1 MKISQIRFYGGARE
15 KVCRLG
21 LSHIFLELLEILI
34 STNVLV
40 LKKKQAN
47 GAGRVRE
54 MIDNQFGNY
63 QDWSQSKSGD
73 VDWIKKL
80 RYNQTI
86 LSRMGVE
93 IQVSGRSDLLA
104 RDIVHIRNN
113 LQDSHIDAGA
123 IVVPSD
129 KFEYFLTDRVANF
142 SYAVRYVEKELR
154 EAKDYPIVLLAVEHD
169 GYSNHALPKK
179 VTNKGAGRGVR

>member
-1 MKISQIRFYGGARE
+1 MKISQIKFYGGSRE

-21 LSHIFLELLEILI
+21 LSHIFLELLEVLI
-34 STNVLV
+34 STNIRVLD
-40 LKKKQAN
+40 KKRAN

-54 MIDNQFGNY
+54 LIDERFGDY
-63 QDWSQSKSGD
+63 QDWVPSKSGN
-73 VDWIKKL
+73 VDWIKRL
-80 RYNQTI
+80 RYNQTVV
-86 LSRMGVE
+86 SRMGVE

-113 LQDSHIDAGA
+113 LQDSHIDVGA

-129 KFEYFLTDRVANF
+129 EFEYFLTDRVANF

-169 GYSNHALPKK
+169 GYSPRALPKK
-179 VTNKGAGRGVR
+179 VTNRGVG

>member
-54 MIDNQFGNY
+54 MIDKQFGNY

-129 KFEYFLTDRVANF
+129 EFEYFLTDRVANF